1 MKFADFTHGYDA
13 RSNITSFSYVVSK
26 ADQQFMG
33 ANSAGA
39 NVLYFKNLSADA
51 TVTLQLD
58 NTFIA
63 TVGDDKVQVY
73 VNVTQGQAANI
84 GKSTWATIPVMQ
96 IKAVITTGS
105 EKMIAVAHMC
115 IIQQVRWFLSRSN

>member
-1 MKFADFTHGYDA
+1 MVGSDEKNVNLMK
-13 RSNITSFSYVVSK
+13 SSFSYVVSK

-33 ANSAGA
+33 ANSSGA

-73 VNVTQGQAANI
+73 VNVTQGQ
-84 GKSTWATIPVMQ
+84 V
-96 IKAVITTGS
+96 
-105 EKMIAVAHMC
+105 
-115 IIQQVRWFLSRSN
+115 IQQVRWFLNRSN